1 MSNANATVLVVDDE
15 EFNLEIISEY
25 LEDYRYNLITA
36 GDGVE
41 AWQLLETE
49 PERFDVILL
58 DRMMP
63 NMDGMEVLAKIK
75 AHPLLQSVPVIMQTA
90 AAAKQDVIDG
100 LRAGAYYYLTKP
112 FDEEVLQS
120 IVQTALEDH
129 HRYRSL
135 REQIRSGTQVL
146 GLMKTSH
153 FNLHTIDEAR
163 SLAAFLANACPEPEK
178 VVTGLSELLLNA
190 VEHGN
195 LGITYEEKS
204 ALNREGRWLEE
215 IERRLGLPEYRDKL
229 VDVNFS
235 NDGQLIRIRISDQG
249 SGFDWEKYLEIDP
262 ARVYDSHGRG
272 IAMARM
278 LSFDNMEYLGA
289 GNEVEVSIA
298 T

>member
-1 MSNANATVLVVDDE
+1 MMSNKPTVLVVDDE
-15 EFNLEIISEY
+15 EFNLEIIGEY
-25 LEDYRYNLITA
+25 LEDYHYDLHTA
-36 GDGVE
+36 ADGAE
-41 AWQLLETE
+41 AWEMLEAA
-49 PERFDVILL
+49 PESFDVILL

-63 NMDGMEVLAKIK
+63 NMDGMEVLARVK

-129 HRYRSL
+129 QRYTSL

-146 GLMKTSH
+146 GLLKDAH
-153 FNLHTIDEAR
+153 FRLQSVDEAR
-163 SLAAFLANACPEPEK
+163 NLAAFLANACPEPEK

-195 LGITYEEKS
+195 LGITYAEKTV
-204 ALNREGRWLEE
+204 LNREGRWLEE
-215 IERRLGLPEYRDKL
+215 VNQRLQLTEHQHKR
-229 VDVNFS
+229 VDVHFN
-235 NDGQLIRIRISDQG
+235 NDGHLIRIRICDQG
-249 SGFDWEKYLEIDP
+249 EGFDWEQYLEIDP
-262 ARVYDSHGRG
+262 ARVYDNHGRG

-278 LSFDNMEYLGA
+278 LSFDNLEYLGC